1 MGHNKYAD
9 SVPIQ
14 IRIEDEAMF
23 ISNNCVLPRDWTV
36 DTLMQPHKS
45 MPFNPSI
52 ANAFYRAG
60 YIEAWGRG
68 IQKIF
73 DECKEHG
80 IPDPD
85 YKLLGDDLTV
95 SFKASKQVS
104 KPHPKHQN
112 EALDEALG
120 NKILCEIMK
129 NSTIRQDD
137 LAQVL
142 GISRAS
148 VQRAIYLL
156 KDKKKISRV
165 GGKRFG
171 HWEIL

>member
-112 EALDEALG
+112 EA
-120 NKILCEIMK
+120 
-129 NSTIRQDD
+129 QDD

>member
-1 MGHNKYAD
+1 MG
-9 SVPIQ
+9 Q
-14 IRIEDEAMF
+14 
-23 ISNNCVLPRDWTV
+23 
-36 DTLMQPHKS
+36 
-45 MPFNPSI
+45 
-52 ANAFYRAG
+52 G
-60 YIEAWGRG
+60 YS
-68 IQKIF
+68 KNF

-85 YKLLGDDLTV
+85 YKLLGDDLIV
-95 SFKASKQVS
+95 SFKASKQVP
-104 KPHPKHQN
+104 KPYPKHQN

>member
-1 MGHNKYAD
+1 MRN
-9 SVPIQ
+9 
-14 IRIEDEAMF
+14 DE
-23 ISNNCVLPRDWTV
+23 
-36 DTLMQPHKS
+36 
-45 MPFNPSI
+45 
-52 ANAFYRAG
+52 
-60 YIEAWGRG
+60 
-68 IQKIF
+68 
-73 DECKEHG
+73 
-80 IPDPD
+80 
-85 YKLLGDDLTV
+85 
-95 SFKASKQVS
+95 
-104 KPHPKHQN
+104 
-112 EALDEALG
+112 
-120 NKILCEIMK
+120 